1 MRSFIGKVDM
11 YAQWFVEI
19 CGGLEYMTFKIPFIP
34 KSPQG
39 LVSSCRHGGKDI
51 INMLTSQWGLKNTHL
66 LQFMAITDQ
75 TILP

>member
-1 MRSFIGKVDM
+1 
-11 YAQWFVEI
+11 
-19 CGGLEYMTFKIPFIP
+19 MTFKIPFIP

-66 LQFMAITDQ
+66 LPIYGSNRFQ